1 MNKLYIIT
9 VTDGNIKPL
18 KITMKSIDNQNFR
31 NFKNIIIS
39 KKKINNSIKEYK
51 NSQRLIFFRKNSS
64 IYEAMN
70 YGLKKSKNNSVMFL
84 NSGDT
89 FSSKTSLKKIFKQ
102 IKNNPKKCLMFI
114 TILKNENNYFFPKR
128 EVFFNK
134 NFLTH
139 SSFIRPKNKDD
150 IGFDITKK
158 ITADGKWM
166 KDNIKKFSIKKIYN
180 TVTIFNL
187 GGISNF
193 PSKRSL
199 QMKLN
204 TGIIILLKEMI
215 KFLLLKLVSKK
226 NFYKIIYIF
235 KYDRFNNKN
244 FNK

>member
-1 MNKLYIIT
+1 
-9 VTDGNIKPL
+9 
-18 KITMKSIDNQNFR
+18 
-31 NFKNIIIS
+31 
-39 KKKINNSIKEYK
+39 
-51 NSQRLIFFRKNSS
+51 
-64 IYEAMN
+64 
-70 YGLKKSKNNSVMFL
+70 
-84 NSGDT
+84 
-89 FSSKTSLKKIFKQ
+89 
-102 IKNNPKKCLMFI
+102 
-114 TILKNENNYFFPKR
+114 
-128 EVFFNK
+128 
-134 NFLTH
+134 
-139 SSFIRPKNKDD
+139 
-150 IGFDITKK
+150 
-158 ITADGKWM
+158 M